1 MSVNEHLLSKRLEQ
15 VGKFVP
21 QNARLADIGSDHAYL
36 PVALML
42 QHQITYAIAGEV
54 VKGPYQSAK
63 RQVQKN
69 GLSHQIDVRL
79 ADGLEAITLADT
91 IEAITIAGMGG
102 TLIRSI
108 LENGKQKNRL
118 SHQERLILQPNIGE
132 RSLREWLM
140 QNRYEIIDE
149 TILEENQKIY
159 EIIVAQPVKEVM
171 FYTQQEL
178 LFGPILRQHPSEILC
193 RKWEREATQRQY
205 VLTQLQQAS
214 VLNQSKY
221 DATKQELE
229 WIQEEL
235 TRWS

>member
-1 MSVNEHLLSKRLEQ
+1 MNEHLLSKRLEQ

-21 QNARLADIGSDHAYL
+21 KNARLADIGSDHAYL

-42 QHQITYAIAGEV
+42 QQHITYAIAGEV
-54 VKGPYQSAK
+54 VEGPYQSAK
-63 RQVQKN
+63 RQVEKN
-69 GLSHQIDVRL
+69 GLSDQIDVRL
-79 ADGLEAITLADT
+79 ANGLEAITLADH

-140 QNRYEIIDE
+140 QNRYEIVDE
-149 TILEENQKIY
+149 MILEENQKIY
-159 EIIVAQPVKEVM
+159 EIIVAQPVKEVVS
-171 FYTQQEL
+171 YTQKEL

-193 RKWEREATQRQY
+193 QKWKREATQRQY
-205 VLTQLQQAS
+205 VLDQLQQAS
-214 VLNQSKY
+214 VLNQMKY
-221 DATKQELE
+221 DATKEELE